1 MEKIKNF
8 QKNSLIR
15 LDTPS
20 EGLSVCSQQ
29 SRNSGKWR
37 KVQKLAE
44 EAAEIRKK
52 RLTEEA
58 KRNRIKLAL
67 ELHQQMYEELED
79 AAIFIQKHIRRYL
92 AMKKVRDLMT
102 QEIKRKKYLLELQKD
117 ISKYWVEDFCVKH
130 IAAYRIQR
138 YWKGFRKYP
147 PKLPLIQ
154 RLIKRYLDLT
164 FLNSIKENL
173 NLRKKSLQN
182 LIKISQAARLAGK
195 EKIFKQW
202 KDFLIIE
209 KQSPGFEIKE
219 AEIITE
225 PEPQIIENSRKSL
238 KSVQENSESDSET
251 LLKED
256 EKPGLENQVPAAN
269 GLKFLVSN
277 KINQNSEF
285 PRTKNFILSEAN
297 FHRPTLASK
306 GKRIESPEEIVQ
318 VKKVKKFK
326 SLKSKRLLKQ
336 TTSRLVYMNEK
347 NQESRRREQSA
358 RPRVTSEVRL
368 RTAHLPSQGYSGNG
382 TVMIPVPP
390 GLPPCAPSLPPTLPS
405 QSSQIQSKIRENLI
419 KRSQR
424 STSFTLN
431 TKNSIPSAPAP
442 APAPNP
448 ESPKDQNRNPTLDF
462 KQALPDLYSF
472 LESYRP
478 NIRKNQVIQSTTGL
492 IISKLKN
499 P

>member
-1 MEKIKNF
+1 MEKIKSF

-37 KVQKLAE
+37 KVQKLTE

-52 RLTEEA
+52 RLSEEA

-79 AAIFIQKHIRRYL
+79 AAIFIQKHVRRYL

-102 QEIKRKKYLLELQKD
+102 QEIRKKKYLLELQKD

-138 YWKGFRKYP
+138 YWKGFRKHP
-147 PKLPLIQ
+147 AKLPLIK
-154 RLIKRYLDLT
+154 RLIRKYLDIT
-164 FLNSIKENL
+164 FLTSLKETL
-173 NLRKKSLQN
+173 NLRNKL
-182 LIKISQAARLAGK
+182 LIILINKSQAASLAEK

-202 KDFLIIE
+202 KNFNNIE
-209 KQSPGFEIKE
+209 SRDLQ
-219 AEIITE
+219 
-225 PEPQIIENSRKSL
+225 PETKDSDVAPELPPQIIENSRKSL
-238 KSVQENSESDSET
+238 KSVEEGSESDSEA
-251 LLKED
+251 LMNED
-256 EKPGLENQVPAAN
+256 AKPGLENEVPCTT
-269 GLKFLVSN
+269 GLKLAASN
-277 KINQNSEF
+277 KIPLMSEF

-306 GKRIESPEEIVQ
+306 GKRIDSPEEIVQ
-318 VKKVKKFK
+318 VKKVKKYK

-368 RTAHLPSQGYSGNG
+368 RTANLPAQYCNGNG

-390 GLPPCAPSLPPTLPS
+390 GVPPCAPSLPPKMPS

-431 TKNSIPSAPAP
+431 PNHSIPSAPAP
-442 APAPNP
+442 PPP
-448 ESPKDQNRNPTLDF
+448 DSPKDQNQNPNPTLDF

-478 NIRKNQVIQSTTGL
+478 NIRKNQVIQSTAGL